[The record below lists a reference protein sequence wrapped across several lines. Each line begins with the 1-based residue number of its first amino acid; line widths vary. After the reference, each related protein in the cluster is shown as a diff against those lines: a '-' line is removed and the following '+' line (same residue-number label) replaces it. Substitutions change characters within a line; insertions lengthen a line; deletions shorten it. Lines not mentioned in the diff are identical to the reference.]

1 MRSHSGY
8 VYSINICNENDYKTF
23 WTHFYIIFSTP
34 SNPPYYSHLSYYSG
48 LESTPF
54 VYNAASKLNWAVKTK
69 KNSSCYQLTNETVN
83 CEIANKTLQWLQNE
97 RSSHWRCS
105 IKKVVLKNFAI
116 FTGKHLCWSF
126 FLINCIKKRF
136 QYKYFP
142 GSIVKL
148 LRTLLWRASANDCFY
163 RSEEGREGRLFYK
176 NEKKS
181 LTGILKSCCLKIEIS
196 ILP

>member
-8 VYSINICNENDYKTF
+8 AYSKNICNECNENDYKTF

-83 CEIANKTLQWLQNE
+83 CEIANKTLQWFQNE
-97 RSSHWRCS
+97 RISHWRCS

-116 FTGKHLCWSF
+116 FTGKQQCWSL
-126 FLINCIKKRF
+126 FLNKNASL
-136 QYKYFP
+136 QYWNFIRMRLQRRCFP
-142 GSIVKL
+142 MNI
-148 LRTLLWRASANDCFY
+148 ASF
-163 RSEEGREGRLFYK
+163 
-176 NEKKS
+176 
-181 LTGILKSCCLKIEIS
+181 
-196 ILP
+196 